1 MRQFTLNYDL
11 ENGKVVEFKFDETV
25 DFEKYNKTILELYG
39 KQIKRRFVIDMQ
51 TGELMSLKQ
60 LRAILKDNSSK
71 DL

>member
-11 ENGKVVEFKFDETV
+11 ENGKVVEFKFDETI
-25 DFEKYNKTILELYG
+25 DFEKYNQVILGLYG
-39 KQIKRRFVIDMQ
+39 KQIKRRFVVDMQ

-60 LRAILKDNSSK
+60 LRLILSDSSK